1 MLYNEGWF
9 FSARNSVPENC
20 MKCLSAMLA
29 LVLSASFAAAQDTPM
44 LTAAHKLQADL
55 QKALPGSS
63 LSDDEKTKINADAAQ
78 LVTNATIRAQG
89 GTPDR
94 KAAGMEIGKQSS
106 KFQPADAEIIK
117 QDLRDIQAAAQK

>member
-1 MLYNEGWF
+1 
-9 FSARNSVPENC
+9 